1 MSIRVALNHRTRYD
15 YARPV
20 HLSPQVVRLRPAP
33 HNRTP
38 LHSYSLRIEPEPH
51 FLNWQQDPQGNYLA
65 RLVFPEQV
73 EHFSVCVDLV
83 ADLAAYDP
91 FDFFLTPEAER
102 FPFQYDKKLDHEL
115 GPYLLKSETGPE
127 FARFM
132 ATLDRSERRTVD
144 FLVDVNRRVFQ
155 AVKYLIRMEPG
166 VQLPEETLLKG
177 SGSCRDSSWLL
188 ARVLRELGIAAR
200 FVSGYLIQ
208 LVADEKPVEGPAGPS
223 ADFTDLHAWCEA
235 YVPGAGWIGLDPTS
249 GLLTAEGHIPLA
261 ATPDPSSAAPIE
273 GASDPVET
281 KFQFEMSVTRVIDA
295 PRVTKPYSEEQ
306 WQSILKL
313 GERVDASLAKGDLRL
328 TMGGEPTFVS
338 ALEPDAAEWNIAAL
352 GGKKKEIGDR
362 LLRRLHQ
369 RWQPGGMLH
378 HGQGKWYPGEQLP
391 RWALSC
397 FYRIDGVPIWHDP
410 RLFAEENRPPGH
422 GAEDAKR
429 FAQKLV
435 ELLGLTR
442 HGLLPAYED
451 AFYYL
456 WRERRLP
463 LNVDPLDSR
472 LEDPIERERIAR
484 VFRQDLRSAVGWVLP
499 LSWRGHW
506 ESGHW
511 FLRDEHCFLLPGD
524 SPMGLR
530 LPIDSLP
537 WMARRDSDSDVP
549 LDPFAPRGRLP
560 DGFRF
565 PLSPPA
571 RRAPAP
577 PRPQRPGFPR
587 EPGTLADPYLMPL
600 PFESATGIARTAL
613 CVEPREGILR
623 VFLPPISQLDAYL
636 ELVAAVEAAARELSL
651 PIQLEGYEPPRD
663 PRIGNF
669 KVTPDPGVIEVNLPP
684 VQTWPEL
691 IEQTESLYAEAR
703 AEHLIAEKF
712 EHDGAHIGSGG
723 GNHMVLG
730 ALNAED
736 SPFLR
741 RPDLLASLLSY
752 FHNHPALSYL
762 FSGRFIGPTSQAP
775 RVDEARNDSVYELEL
790 AFRELPAVGAYC
802 PPWLVDRIFRHLLID
817 VTGNTHRAEFCIDK
831 MYSPDSASGRLGL
844 LELRAF
850 EMPPHHRM
858 SSVQQLL
865 LRALVASFWERP
877 YREQLV
883 KWGTLLHDRFL
894 LPYFVEQ
901 DFRDLLADLS
911 GRGFAFDLEWFRP
924 HLEFRF
930 PYYGKFSKDAVT
942 VELRGALEPW
952 HVLGEENSGG
962 GQARYVDS
970 SLERLQVRAIGLT
983 HGRHRVTVNG
993 FVLPLTPTG
1002 VSGESVAGV
1011 RYRAWQPSSCLH
1023 PTIGTHGPL
1032 HVDLYDSWNE
1042 RAIAGCTYHVAHAG
1056 GRSPESRPVNA
1067 VAAESRRIARFDRFG
1082 HLPGRFLPRDATINP
1097 HFPVTLDLRALS

>member
-1 MSIRVALNHRTRYD
+1 
-15 YARPV
+15 V

>member
-115 GPYLLKSETGPE
+115 APYLLKSETGPE
-127 FARFM
+127 FARFV
-132 ATLDRSERRTVD
+132 AALDRSERRTVD

-281 KFQFEMSVTRVIDA
+281 KFQFEMSVTRVIDV

-410 RLFAEENRPPGH
+410 ELFAEESRPPGH

-429 FAQKLV
+429 FAEKLV
-435 ELLGLTR
+435 ALLGLTR

-472 LEDPIERERIAR
+472 LDDPIERERIAR
-484 VFRQDLRSAVGWVLP
+484 VFRQDLGNTVGWVLP
-499 LSWRGHW
+499 ISWRGHW

-537 WMARRDSDSDVP
+537 WMARGDSDSDVP

-571 RRAPAP
+571 RRAPAL
-577 PRPQRPGFPR
+577 PRPQRPDFPR
-587 EPGTLADPYLMPL
+587 ETGTLADPYLKPL
-600 PFESATGIARTAL
+600 PFESATGSARTAL

-623 VFLPPISQLDAYL
+623 VFLPPISELDAYL
-636 ELVAAVEAAARELSL
+636 ELVAAVEATARELSL

-684 VQTWPEL
+684 VQSFPEL
-691 IEQTESLYAEAR
+691 VEQTEALYAEAR

-790 AFRELPAVGAYC
+790 AFRELPAAGAYC

-831 MYSPDSASGRLGL
+831 LYSPDSATGRLGL

-850 EMPPHHRM
+850 EMPPHYRM

-865 LRALVASFWERP
+865 LRALVASFWEGR
-877 YREQLV
+877 
-883 KWGTLLHDRFL
+883 T
-894 LPYFVEQ
+894 
-901 DFRDLLADLS
+901 ASSSSS
-911 GRGFAFDLEWFRP
+911 G
-924 HLEFRF
+924 
-930 PYYGKFSKDAVT
+930 
-942 VELRGALEPW
+942 
-952 HVLGEENSGG
+952 
-962 GQARYVDS
+962 ARYCTIAFSCPIS
-970 SLERLQVRAIGLT
+970 SNKIFEI
-983 HGRHRVTVNG
+983 
-993 FVLPLTPTG
+993 
-1002 VSGESVAGV
+1002 
-1011 RYRAWQPSSCLH
+1011 
-1023 PTIGTHGPL
+1023 
-1032 HVDLYDSWNE
+1032 
-1042 RAIAGCTYHVAHAG
+1042 
-1056 GRSPESRPVNA
+1056 
-1067 VAAESRRIARFDRFG
+1067 
-1082 HLPGRFLPRDATINP
+1082 
-1097 HFPVTLDLRALS
+1097 